1 MFVGN
6 LSELLMRG
14 LKHYHLGSSM
24 QAQGSVRRKKITHLK
39 NAQLVVS
46 LITELVSDCCLTSTQ
61 QFFGYIMAR
70 TSKVSMLW

>member
-24 QAQGSVRRKKITHLK
+24 HAQGSVRRKKITHLK
-39 NAQLVVS
+39 NAVS
-46 LITELVSDCCLTSTQ
+46 CLPYYRV
-61 QFFGYIMAR
+61 GE
-70 TSKVSMLW
+70 